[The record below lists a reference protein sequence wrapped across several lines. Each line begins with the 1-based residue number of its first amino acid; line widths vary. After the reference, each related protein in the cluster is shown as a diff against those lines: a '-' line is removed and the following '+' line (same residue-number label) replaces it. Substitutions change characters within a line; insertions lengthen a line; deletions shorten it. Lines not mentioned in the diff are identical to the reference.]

1 MNGLR
6 YVGGGFLPG
15 VPAKDLTAEQVEQ
28 YGGEKTLIASELYE
42 VIDTP
47 QKAKDEKT
55 LSAAKQAGKE

>member
-42 VIDTP
+42 
-47 QKAKDEKT
+47 E
-55 LSAAKQAGKE
+55 LSSS

>member
-28 YGGEKTLIASELYE
+28 YGGEKTLIASGLYE
-42 VIDTP
+42 VAGTP

-55 LSAAKQAGKE
+55 LPAAKQAGKE